1 MSLRFI
7 ATTMKNQSLIEK
19 QPKTKE
25 VGMLA
30 ILLAK
35 PNIRE
40 AGYEAKKNSSELI
53 DIYKR
58 QNCLCLSIDR
68 QNKRL
73 KSTKK

>member
-1 MSLRFI
+1 
-7 ATTMKNQSLIEK
+7 
-19 QPKTKE
+19 
-25 VGMLA
+25 MLA

-40 AGYEAKKNSSELI
+40 AGYEAKKNSSELV

-73 KSTKK
+73 KSTKKVES